1 VEQAVLME
9 FDRISERGGVLG
21 AMETGYQ
28 RSKIQEESVYYETL
42 KHNGALPIVGVNMF
56 RSPDSKDQ
64 ATAQGSSGCELAR
77 ATEEEK
83 QSQLKRLAD
92 FQRRHEKEA
101 PRALEQLQQ
110 VVLSGDNIF
119 EELMETVKVCSLGQ
133 ITRALYDVGGRYR
146 RNM

>member
-1 VEQAVLME
+1 
-9 FDRISERGGVLG
+9 
-21 AMETGYQ
+21 
-28 RSKIQEESVYYETL
+28 
-42 KHNGALPIVGVNMF
+42 MF
-56 RSPDSKDQ
+56 RSPDSEDQ
-64 ATAQGSSGCELAR
+64 ATAQGSNGCELAR

-92 FQRRHEKEA
+92 FQRRHEKES
-101 PRALEQLQQ
+101 PRALEKLQE
-110 VVLSGDNIF
+110 VVLSGGNIF